1 MKKTVLINPTG
12 LKGSEINER
21 MKELMGIK
29 PITEN
34 KSSIVVEL
42 TKKGPDGN
50 SYAVI
55 RENHE
60 WYIKKTTKTSNL
72 VAEDFQYIGGLKNKK
87 SEAYPSYAQAIKH
100 LNLKFRSLAEAYNY
114 DGEIN
119 LFINDNLLS
128 ESGFAGFSSEGSGFS
143 GHGNMEGNEPMEE
156 GWMEESMYEEDYMGE
171 VEMTEA
177 ELAIDEMMNRQD
189 EAEFPDLTG
198 DGKVTKADILKGR
211 GVELDEE
218 LKGKQKKLDM
228 NKNGELDSDDFK
240 QLRNKKTIEE
250 ARINK
255 ITDLVIDS
263 ITEGLKKKV

>member
-12 LKGSEINER
+12 FKGNEINER

-34 KSSIVVEL
+34 KSSVVVEL

-72 VAEDFQYIGGLKNKK
+72 VAEDFKYIGGLMNKK

-119 LFINDNLLS
+119 LFLNDNLLS
-128 ESGFAGFSSEGSGFS
+128 ESGVAGFSQMEGGSGFS
-143 GHGNMEGNEPMEE
+143 GKGNNEGQESLWEE
-156 GWMEESMYEEDYMGE
+156 E

-177 ELAIDEMMNRQD
+177 EMAIDEMLNRQD
-189 EAEFPDLTG
+189 EADFPDLTG
-198 DGKVTKADILKGR
+198 DGKVTRADILKGR

-218 LKGKQKKLDM
+218 LKGKQKNLDM

-240 QLRNKKTIEE
+240 KLRNKKTIEE